1 MVSFPFAKI
10 NLGLRILRKRADG
23 FHDLETCF
31 FPLPETCDVLEML
44 PSESG
49 GSLRVEGMDWS
60 EPKEQNL
67 IWKAQE
73 AFRGLEP
80 GFPAQDWTVL
90 KKIPTG
96 GGLGG
101 GSSDAAFALRMMAE
115 KAGWPKDDPR
125 LQELAA
131 RLGSDC
137 AYFLHD
143 AACIGTGRGEVL
155 EPFEL
160 DLSAYEIRLVFPG
173 IHVSTAQAF
182 SRVQPQVPEKGL
194 KEILRQPVA
203 TWKEE
208 LVNDFEP
215 SVFAQFPELAEA
227 KEKLYR
233 QGAVY
238 AAMSGSGST
247 LFGLFCPSKS

>member
-44 PSESG
+44 PSASG
-49 GSLRVEGMDWS
+49 GSLRVEGMAWN

-73 AFRGLEP
+73 AFRELEP
-80 GFPAQDWTVL
+80 DFPEQDWIVL

-115 KAGWPKDDPR
+115 KAGWSGNDVR
-125 LQELAA
+125 LQTLAA

-143 AACIGTGRGEVL
+143 TPCIGTGRGEVL

-160 DLSAYEIRLVFPG
+160 DLSDYEIRLVFPG
-173 IHVSTAQAF
+173 LHVSTAQAF
-182 SRVQPQVPEKGL
+182 SRVQPAVPAKGL
-194 KEILRQPVA
+194 KEILRQPIE

-208 LVNDFEP
+208 LLNDFES
-215 SVFAQFPELAEA
+215 SVFAQFPSLAEA
-227 KEKLYR
+227 KEKLY
-233 QGAVY
+233 QDGAIY

-247 LFGLFCPSKS
+247 LFGLFPK

>member
-131 RLGSDC
+131 GLGSDC

-247 LFGLFCPSKS
+247 LFGLFAC